1 MATTLAPKTNKF
13 RKNKNKNSTASS
25 SFCWMAVFSGEKFL
39 FSTVETGTKNLEFFF
54 DGGGGGG
61 L

>member
-25 SFCWMAVFSGEKFL
+25 SFCWMAVVFWRKISI
-39 FSTVETGTKNLEFFF
+39 F
-54 DGGGGGG
+54 DS
-61 L
+61 